1 MEEELTQLDDFFKV
15 NDSKQEAIGFDKNI
29 DDEIIIAKKETKE
42 QYKLPVEKNNDE
54 IKKKISEILY
64 KNEN

>member
-1 MEEELTQLDDFFKV
+1 MDDFFKV
-15 NDSKQEAIGFDKNI
+15 NDNKQEAIGFDKNI
-29 DDEIIIAKKETKE
+29 DEEIVPTKKETKE

-54 IKKKISEILY
+54 IKKKISDILN